1 MQLLIKYEIV
11 AFFILPFVLGILLR
25 RGAITQKHVSLAI
38 ATHLSLIV
46 GTYYLSL
53 RNPETLFSVPLA
65 DWSVA
70 IALSLFCWI
79 FTYGFTQWL
88 SSQWFQK

>member
-1 MQLLIKYEIV
+1 MDLLIKFEIV

-25 RGAITQKHVSLAI
+25 RGAITQKQVSFII
-38 ATHLSLIV
+38 ATHFSLFS

-53 RNPETLFSVPLA
+53 RNPETLFSLTLA

-70 IALSLFCWI
+70 IALSLLGWVI
-79 FTYGFTQWL
+79 VYAVSRSVLRQ
-88 SSQWFQK
+88 